1 MRWESEAT
9 GTLWAITTARP
20 LPRSLQ
26 RAVTEHVEGFEA
38 AWSRFRPDSLVSRAA
53 SARSGGTYRLP
64 AGSGPMLDLY
74 DRLHALTGGRLDPLV
89 GGDLVRL
96 GHDPQYSF
104 VVHEAPDDPGSSRLV
119 RLSWAQ
125 TVTHVGDE
133 MTLRTPVLVDV
144 GAVGKGLLVDQ
155 VSDLLLAA
163 GCPTHVVDGSGDL
176 RVRGGRTV
184 CVGLEDPD
192 APGRIVGSVEVREG
206 AICASATTRR
216 AWGEGW
222 HHILVGLTG
231 RPARGVSASWVLAPT
246 CAMADGLSTALF
258 LAEPDALAEGF
269 DFDFALL
276 RSDRSAL
283 ISRTFP
289 GELYLA

>member
-1 MRWESEAT
+1 
-9 GTLWAITTARP
+9 
-20 LPRSLQ
+20 
-26 RAVTEHVEGFEA
+26 
-38 AWSRFRPDSLVSRAA
+38 
-53 SARSGGTYRLP
+53 
-64 AGSGPMLDLY
+64 
-74 DRLHALTGGRLDPLV
+74 
-89 GGDLVRL
+89 
-96 GHDPQYSF
+96 
-104 VVHEAPDDPGSSRLV
+104 
-119 RLSWAQ
+119 
-125 TVTHVGDE
+125 
-133 MTLRTPVLVDV
+133 
-144 GAVGKGLLVDQ
+144 

-246 CAMADGLSTALF
+246 CAKADGLSTALF

-283 ISRTFP
+283 ISQTFP